1 MFRGQFV
8 HTIDA
13 KGRVSLPARFRD
25 SIVAGGDARL
35 VLTPAPFDPCLHLYP
50 LADWAELEKK
60 IDNLSR
66 FEPDIVRFR
75 RMYVSA
81 ALECELDAGGR
92 VLVSPDYRARAH
104 LGKEVLVAGMGRV
117 IELWSKDL
125 WDRATAP
132 LPPED
137 QERFMRR
144 VEELIRI

>member
-25 SIVAGGDARL
+25 TILANGDARL
-35 VLTPAPFDPCLHLYP
+35 VLTPAPSDPCLHLHP
-50 LADWAELEKK
+50 LADWAEFEKK
-60 IDNLSR
+60 IAELPR
-66 FEPDIVRFR
+66 FDPHIVRFR

-92 VLVSPDYRARAH
+92 VLVSADYRARAH

-125 WDRATAP
+125 WDRATTP
-132 LPPED
+132 LPAEEH
-137 QERFMRR
+137 ERFMRS

>member
-13 KGRVSLPARFRD
+13 KGRVSLPARFRE
-25 SIVAGGDARL
+25 SIVANGDSRL
-35 VLTPAPFDPCLHLYP
+35 VLTPAPFDTCLHLYP

-75 RMYVSA
+75 RLYVSA

-125 WDRATAP
+125 WDRATGP
-132 LPPED
+132 LP
-137 QERFMRR
+137 QEEQELFMRR

>member
-13 KGRVSLPARFRD
+13 KGRVSLPARFRE
-25 SIVAGGDARL
+25 SILANGDARL

-50 LADWAELEKK
+50 LADWTELEKK
-60 IDNLSR
+60 IDGLSR
-66 FEPDIVRFR
+66 FEQDIVRFR

-92 VLVSPDYRARAH
+92 VLVGADYRARAH

-132 LPPED
+132 LPHEEL
-137 QERFMRR
+137 ERFMRR
-144 VEELIRI
+144 VEELS

>member
-13 KGRVSLPARFRD
+13 KGRVSLPARFRE
-25 SIVAGGDARL
+25 SIVANGDARL

-50 LADWAELEKK
+50 LADFAELEKK

-75 RMYVSA
+75 RLYVSA

-132 LPPED
+132 LAAEE